1 MNHTV
6 TVSNNAYDD
15 GMGRVPL
22 KNFVGNAVQPAAIV
36 GSYSVTNE
44 TPIGPP
50 ASLRAEAGDGRVRLV
65 WTRPR
70 RRRFSKFANYQ
81 YRYAAGTSVP
91 EETDWTRT
99 NSTRVLNRTAV
110 IRSWPT
116 ARLHAFEVRAV
127 RGSEVGAAATVSAT
141 PLADTCAARPT

>member
-1 MNHTV
+1 MNSVAIEGTMVTLTVTPALFTDHTV

-22 KNFVGNAVQPAAIV
+22 KNFAGNAVQPAAIV

-65 WTRPR
+65 WTAPAGVSQTSTTNFVMPQAPRCRWKRP
-70 RRRFSKFANYQ
+70 
-81 YRYAAGTSVP
+81 
-91 EETDWTRT
+91 
-99 NSTRVLNRTAV
+99 
-110 IRSWPT
+110 
-116 ARLHAFEVRAV
+116 
-127 RGSEVGAAATVSAT
+127 GSEQLVSRA
-141 PLADTCAARPT
+141 

>member
-6 TVSNNAYDD
+6 TVNNNAYDD

-22 KNFVGNAVQPAAIV
+22 KNFAGNAVQPAAIV

-65 WTRPR
+65 WTAPAGISQ
-70 RRRFSKFANYQ
+70 FIDYQ
-81 YRYAAGTSVP
+81 FRHAPGTSVP
-91 EETDWTRT
+91 
-99 NSTRVLNRTAV
+99 VGTAWIGITSLEGLTELV
-110 IRSWPT
+110 QGSPT
-116 ARLHAFEVRAV
+116 A
-127 RGSEVGAAATVSAT
+127 
-141 PLADTCAARPT
+141 